1 MPAIVL
7 LAPSRTTIAT
17 ENVIA
22 ASVLPTKISPRE
34 HERVSTVFHV
44 DWRSSLAKM
53 SPATTLAIRGKP
65 ASPANPSNTNAVANP
80 DAWTHRPKSQSAGT
94 DDWVLMKIVNANGAR
109 RQMAAVARGSS
120 WALIFAISTR

>member
-7 LAPSRTTIAT
+7 LRPSSATITT

-22 ASVLPTKISPRE
+22 ASVLPTKIWPRE
-34 HERVSTVFHV
+34 HDRVSTVFHV

-65 ASPANPSNTNAVANP
+65 AIPAKPSSTNGVAKP
-80 DAWTHRPKSQSAGT
+80 EDCTHRPNSQSAGT
-94 DDWVLMKIVNANGAR
+94 DDWVLMKIANANGAS
-109 RQMAAVARGSS
+109 RQITAAAGGKGGAR
-120 WALIFAISTR
+120 IFAISPR